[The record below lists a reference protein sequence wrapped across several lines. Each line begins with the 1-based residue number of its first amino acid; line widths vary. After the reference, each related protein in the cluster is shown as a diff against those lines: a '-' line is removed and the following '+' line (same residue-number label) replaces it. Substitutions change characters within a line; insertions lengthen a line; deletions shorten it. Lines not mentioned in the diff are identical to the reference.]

1 MTFSDFTEKIFI
13 KIIAILIVI
22 FMYLVF
28 LFYKVLVPG
37 IVVSFLTGISLV
49 QSILIYFSF
58 ILAFLILKKLLDGGT
73 KIKPCIDPLEDLIE

>member
-49 QSILIYFSF
+49 QSSLI
-58 ILAFLILKKLLDGGT
+58 
-73 KIKPCIDPLEDLIE
+73 